1 MQEPITLTLTLTLI
15 SSWLMLSFPEVFQQI
30 MTEISVASQ
39 DTVPHAMIAAENVSV
54 KT

>member
-1 MQEPITLTLTLTLI
+1 
-15 SSWLMLSFPEVFQQI
+15 MLSFPEVFQQI